1 MTELDSYKIVN
12 GLNKDA
18 VYRNL
23 WCDSCTYLKSMRF
36 HLYDY
41 LDLSFAVSRNCPYS

>member
-23 WCDSCTYLKSMRF
+23 WYDSCTYLKRLAF
-36 HLYDY
+36 YLDDY
-41 LDLSFAVSRNCPYS
+41 LDLSFAVSRSCPYS